1 MNEKRDTI
9 ITVREYKVVD
19 LYLFYMKV
27 TITESKLTKVIHN
40 YIDISFEGFD
50 NCYYD
55 WADFNC
61 GMGICCDPY
70 AIGFVLPDREHDDYL
85 FKLVNRQY
93 YDDDG
98 DYPEELMGELPE
110 PCHNSPDIYIGGY
123 SDEEFDLIVLS
134 EEMYERL
141 ESLFG
146 DINIWSKPL
155 LTIINGVFDTNART
169 ILYF

>member
-1 MNEKRDTI
+1 MNT
-9 ITVREYKVVD
+9 TVREYKVVY

-27 TITESKLTKVIHN
+27 TISESKLTKVIHN
-40 YIDISFEGFD
+40 YIDSSFEGFD

-70 AIGFVLPDREHDDYL
+70 AIGFVLPDREYDDYL

-93 YDDDG
+93 YDDNG
-98 DYPEELMGELPE
+98 NYPQELKDELPE
-110 PCHNSPDIYIGGY
+110 PCHNSPDI

-146 DINIWSKPL
+146 DINVWSKPL
-155 LTIINGVFDTNART
+155 LNIINGVFNANART
-169 ILYF
+169 VSYPY